1 MSTALR
7 STYPDKPTERDA
19 WIKLRR
25 PQRNAVDPYRPYA
38 FLVEDEYSA
47 HGEVVPV
54 STVFLTNRECP
65 WRCLMCDLWKNTL
78 ADTVPLG
85 AIPAQIDY
93 ALRNLPPAR
102 VIKLYNSGSF
112 FDPKAIPP
120 ADYLEILRQV
130 GGFERVIVECHP
142 ALIGEN
148 CFQFSNQLPG
158 KLEVAIGLET
168 AHPGILEK
176 LNKRMSLDLFSTAA
190 HDLGKQ
196 GIDLRVFIL
205 IKPPFMREEEVVE
218 WSARSLDFAFD
229 CGASAVTLIPTRA
242 GNGALDDLA
251 AIGDFSPPRIE
262 SLESAIEYGVS
273 LARGRVF
280 IDLWD
285 TEKLTGCRACL
296 EQRIDRLRTMNLRQ
310 EILPAVVCESCGVVK

>member
-1 MSTALR
+1 M
-7 STYPDKPTERDA
+7 
-19 WIKLRR
+19 
-25 PQRNAVDPYRPYA
+25 
-38 FLVEDEYSA
+38 
-47 HGEVVPV
+47 
-54 STVFLTNRECP
+54 
-65 WRCLMCDLWKNTL
+65 
-78 ADTVPLG
+78 
-85 AIPAQIDY
+85 
-93 ALRNLPPAR
+93 
-102 VIKLYNSGSF
+102 IKLYNSGSF